1 MEKKSKRDRGRILT
15 TSGLKKLNEAIEEWK
30 QQYNLRA
37 TLAEIEAESGVG
49 SDTISKIRQGRVGAD
64 LSKIQQL
71 FASFGLTLDEADH
84 RSGKQSQTSSETEP
98 IGELLPLLNNEEIVS
113 HNSSQVFISYCS
125 QDPDREL
132 ARQFET
138 ALNAAG
144 HQVFMAADRIRL
156 GENWFRRINEELRR
170 CDYLLLFLP
179 PQSVQSELLTYQ
191 VQLARELQFS
201 RPNRKPV
208 ILPIRVGFS
217 LSTPL
222 NHDLRGY
229 LYRIQQRE
237 WRSPEDSVVILRE
250 VLTLL
255 ATPPENIA
263 SEVEEQQETL
273 PAEEIS
279 SIASTN
285 SAPLPSAEPEIPGG
299 QIDVASTFYI
309 ERPPIEERCYQAIL
323 QPSGLIR
330 IKAPRQMGKTSLM
343 ARILHHATQEGYRT
357 VPLSFQL
364 VDKEVFSNLD
374 KFLKWFCAYVGRE
387 LRLPNQ
393 LDDYWDDI
401 FGSKVNCKDYFEKYL
416 LAQIDNPLVLGLDE
430 IDRVFQYPD
439 IAEDFLG
446 LLRAWHE
453 ESKRR
458 VIWKKLRLLVVHSTE
473 VYIPMNINQSP
484 FNVGLPID
492 LPEFNP
498 QQVRDLA
505 SRHNLNWSESEVD
518 KLMTIVGGHPYLVR
532 VALYHISKQDLTLE
546 DLPENVTAETG
557 IYSDHLRRHLWN
569 LEEYPE
575 LAEAMKNAIS
585 ENYNGQL
592 TGMLGFKLDSLG
604 LVKWQSNKCYP
615 RCELYRQYFQAH
627 LLSEK

>member
-1 MEKKSKRDRGRILT
+1 MEKKSKRDRGRVLT
-15 TSGLKKLNEAIEEWK
+15 SSGLKKLNEAIEEWK
-30 QQYNLRA
+30 DEYNLRG
-37 TLAEIEAESGVG
+37 TLSEIEAESGVG

-71 FASFGLTLDEADH
+71 FATFSLTLDETDH
-84 RSGKQSQTSSETEP
+84 RSGKTTSSETESENL
-98 IGELLPLLNNEEIVS
+98 GELLLNDTQIITG
-113 HNSSQVFISYCS
+113 NSCQIFISYRG
-125 QDPDREL
+125 QDPDQQL

-138 ALNAAG
+138 ALTGVG
-144 HQVFMAADRIRL
+144 HQVFMAADHIRL
-156 GENWFRRINEELRR
+156 GENWFKRINEELRR

-179 PQSVQSELLTYQ
+179 PQSAQSELLTYQ

-201 RPNRKPV
+201 RPDRKPV

-217 LSTPL
+217 LTTPL

-237 WRSPEDSVVILRE
+237 WKSSEDTIVILRE
-250 VLTLL
+250 VLSLL
-255 ATPPENIA
+255 ATPRENVAPETD
-263 SEVEEQQETL
+263 EQQEQLSPTATL
-273 PAEEIS
+273 KQEAEENPPPVP
-279 SIASTN
+279 A
-285 SAPLPSAEPEIPGG
+285 AEPEIPGG
-299 QIDVASTFYI
+299 QIDVASTFYM
-309 ERPPIEERCYQAIL
+309 ERPPIEERCYQTIL

-343 ARILHHATQEGYRT
+343 ARILHHAAQEGYRT

-364 VDKEVFSNLD
+364 VDKEVFRNLD
-374 KFLKWFCAYVGRE
+374 QFLKWFCAYVGRE

-439 IAEDFLG
+439 IAEDFFG

-458 VIWKKLRLLVVHSTE
+458 AIWKKLRLLVVHSTE

-498 QQVRDLA
+498 QQVMNLA
-505 SRHNLNWSESEVD
+505 ARHNLNWSEQDVN
-518 KLMTIVGGHPYLVR
+518 KLMAIVGGHPYLVR
-532 VALYHISKQDLTLE
+532 VALYHISKQDLTLT
-546 DLPENVTAETG
+546 DLPENVTSETG

-575 LAEAMKNAIS
+575 LLEAMKNVIS
-585 ENYNGQL
+585 ENSQEQL

-604 LVKWQSNKCYP
+604 LVKWQGNKCYP
-615 RCELYRQYFQAH
+615 RCELYRQYFQVH
-627 LLSEK
+627 L

>member
-30 QQYNLRA
+30 QQYNLRG
-37 TLAEIEAESGVG
+37 TLSEIEAESGVG

-64 LSKIQQL
+64 ISKIQQL
-71 FASFGLTLDEADH
+71 FAAFNLTLDETDY
-84 RSGKQSQTSSETEP
+84 RSGKQTSSPTESESLA
-98 IGELLPLLNNEEIVS
+98 ELLPLLNNEQIATQ
-113 HNSSQVFISYCS
+113 NSSQIFISYRN

-138 ALNAAG
+138 ALTAAS
-144 HQVFMAADRIRL
+144 HQVFMAADHIRL
-156 GENWFRRINEELRR
+156 GENWFQRINQELKR

-201 RPNRKPV
+201 RPDRKPV

-237 WRSPEDSVVILRE
+237 WRSPEDTIIILRE

-263 SEVEEQQETL
+263 LEVEEQ
-273 PAEEIS
+273 EEIS
-279 SIASTN
+279 ATEEISDVASAN
-285 SAPLPSAEPEIPGG
+285 LLPLPSAEPEIPGG
-299 QIDVASTFYI
+299 QIDVASTFYM
-309 ERPPIEERCYQAIL
+309 ERPPIEERCYQTIL

-343 ARILHHATQEGYRT
+343 ARILHHAALEGYRT

-416 LAQIDNPLVLGLDE
+416 LAQIDHPLVLGLDE

-458 VIWKKLRLLVVHSTE
+458 AIWKKLRLLVVHSTE

-498 QQVRDLA
+498 EQVKDLA
-505 SRHNLNWSESEVD
+505 SRHNLNWSEQEVE
-518 KLMTIVGGHPYLVR
+518 KLMAIVGGHPYLIR

-546 DLPENVTAETG
+546 DLPENVTTETG
-557 IYSDHLRRHLWN
+557 IYSDHLRRQLWN

-575 LAEAMKNAIS
+575 LAEAMKNVIS
-585 ENYNGQL
+585 ENSSGQL

-604 LVKWQSNKCYP
+604 LVKWEGNKCYP
-615 RCELYRQYFQAH
+615 RCQLYHQYFQVH
-627 LLSEK
+627 LSA

>member
-1 MEKKSKRDRGRILT
+1 MEKKSKRDRGRIIT

-30 QQYNLRA
+30 QQYNLRG

-71 FASFGLTLDEADH
+71 FAAFGLTLDETDY
-84 RSGKQSQTSSETEP
+84 RSGKQSSSQTESEP
-98 IGELLPLLNNEEIVS
+98 IAQLLPLLNDEKIVAQ
-113 HNSSQVFISYCS
+113 NSYQIFISYNS
-125 QDPDREL
+125 QDPDQEL

-138 ALNAAG
+138 ALTAAG
-144 HQVFMAADRIRL
+144 HQVFMAADHIRL
-156 GENWFRRINEELRR
+156 GENWFRRINIELKR

-179 PQSVQSELLTYQ
+179 PQSAQSELLTYQ

-201 RPNRKPV
+201 RPDPKPV

-217 LSTPL
+217 LSTAL

-237 WRSPEDSVVILRE
+237 WRSPEDTIIILRE

-255 ATPPENIA
+255 AAPPGNIA
-263 SEVEEQQETL
+263 PEVEKQEEIYLT
-273 PAEEIS
+273 EEIS
-279 SIASTN
+279 SVTSGN
-285 SAPLPSAEPEIPGG
+285 PPPLPSAEPEIPGG
-299 QIDVASTFYI
+299 QIDVASNFYI
-309 ERPPIEERCYQAIL
+309 ERPPIEERCYQTIL
-323 QPSGLIR
+323 QPSSLIR

-343 ARILHHATQEGYRT
+343 ARILHHAAFQGYRT
-357 VPLSFQL
+357 IPLSFQL
-364 VDKEVFSNLD
+364 VDKEVFSNLE

-416 LAQIDNPLVLGLDE
+416 LAQIDHPLVLGLDE

-458 VIWKKLRLLVVHSTE
+458 AIWKKLRLLVVHSTE

-492 LPEFNP
+492 LPEFNLP
-498 QQVRDLA
+498 QVKDLA
-505 SRHNLNWSESEVD
+505 FRHNLNWSEQEVE
-518 KLMTIVGGHPYLVR
+518 KLMAIIGGHPYLVR

-546 DLPENVTAETG
+546 DLPENVMSETG

-575 LAEAMKNAIS
+575 LVAAMKNIIS
-585 ENYNGQL
+585 ENLNERL
-592 TGMLGFKLDSLG
+592 TGILGFKLDSLG
-604 LVKWQSNKCYP
+604 LVKWQGNKYHP
-615 RCELYRQYFQAH
+615 RCELYRQYFQVH
-627 LLSEK
+627 L

>member
-30 QQYNLRA
+30 QQYNLRG

-71 FASFGLTLDEADH
+71 FATFGLTLDETDH
-84 RSGKQSQTSSETEP
+84 RSGKQNSSQTESETL
-98 IGELLPLLNNEEIVS
+98 GELLPLLDDEQIVTE
-113 HNSSQVFISYCS
+113 NSSQVFISYRS
-125 QDPDREL
+125 QDPDQEL

-138 ALNAAG
+138 ALTAAG
-144 HQVFMAADRIRL
+144 HQVFMGADHIRL
-156 GENWFRRINEELRR
+156 GENWFRRINEELKR

-179 PQSVQSELLTYQ
+179 PQSAQSELLTYQ

-201 RPNRKPV
+201 RPDRKPV

-255 ATPPENIA
+255 AAPPGNVA
-263 SEVEEQQETL
+263 PEVEEQEETR
-273 PAEEIS
+273 PPEEIS
-279 SIASTN
+279 SIVSASRP
-285 SAPLPSAEPEIPGG
+285 PLPSAEPEIPGG

-309 ERPPIEERCYQAIL
+309 ERPPIEERCYQTIL

-343 ARILHHATQEGYRT
+343 ARILHHAAQSGYRT

-364 VDKEVFSNLD
+364 VDKEVFSNLEQ
-374 KFLKWFCAYVGRE
+374 FLKWFCAYVGRE

-401 FGSKVNCKDYFEKYL
+401 FGSKVNCKDYLFVL
-416 LAQIDNPLVLGLDE
+416 INTSQNNP
-430 IDRVFQYPD
+430 
-439 IAEDFLG
+439 
-446 LLRAWHE
+446 
-453 ESKRR
+453 
-458 VIWKKLRLLVVHSTE
+458 
-473 VYIPMNINQSP
+473 
-484 FNVGLPID
+484 
-492 LPEFNP
+492 
-498 QQVRDLA
+498 
-505 SRHNLNWSESEVD
+505 
-518 KLMTIVGGHPYLVR
+518 
-532 VALYHISKQDLTLE
+532 
-546 DLPENVTAETG
+546 
-557 IYSDHLRRHLWN
+557 
-569 LEEYPE
+569 
-575 LAEAMKNAIS
+575 
-585 ENYNGQL
+585 YN
-592 TGMLGFKLDSLG
+592 
-604 LVKWQSNKCYP
+604 
-615 RCELYRQYFQAH
+615 
-627 LLSEK
+627 